1 MERKLHSQ
9 TFMDELVF
17 ANLRARPVRSASS
30 IFGIALGVVLILV
43 TVGLARGMLA
53 SSGEREGNLAAEL
66 LFLPPSGLGA
76 GVTTAPLTL
85 PVAYARAIVE
95 MPGVSAATPV
105 ARYVRSGARGIGFEL
120 IEGVAFEADGAL
132 ASYPEVTGIRIVRG
146 RAPRGE
152 GEILVD
158 SQRARDPETRL
169 GGSLEL
175 LGIAFEVVGVYEPE
189 VGARVKMPLA
199 TMQSLLGAPDRCSWI
214 LVKVAPGA
222 SSEEIARAIDL
233 RFPGNQIVFTR
244 DIPGMW
250 ARGIPSLEVFLNLVI
265 ALSITISGLTIFLS
279 LYTAVTERTREIG
292 ILKSMGGSKGFILW
306 TIESEAL
313 LLSLLGIALGG
324 MVTLV
329 ARWLI
334 MSRTSLVV
342 ELAPSWVLATAALAI
357 LGGMTGALY
366 PALKAAHQDPVEA
379 LSYE

>member
-1 MERKLHSQ
+1 MEVALPWGA
-9 TFMDELVF
+9 MDELVF
-17 ANLRARPVRSASS
+17 GNLRARPVRSASS

-53 SSGEREGNLAAEL
+53 SSGQREGNLAAEL

-85 PVAYARAIVE
+85 PIAYARAIIA
-95 MPGVSAATPV
+95 MPGVAAATPV

-120 IEGVAFEADGAL
+120 IEGVAFQTEGDL
-132 ASYPEVTGIRIVRG
+132 ASYPEVTGIRIARG
-146 RAPRGE
+146 RLPRE
-152 GEILVD
+152 DQEILVD

-169 GGSLEL
+169 GARLEL
-175 LGIAFEVVGVYEPE
+175 LGAPFEVVGVYEPE

-199 TMQSLLGAPDRCSWI
+199 SMQSLLGASDRCSWI

-222 SSEEIARAIDL
+222 SPEEIARAIDG
-233 RFPGNQIVFTR
+233 RFPGNQIVFTH

-250 ARGIPSLEVFLNLVI
+250 ARGIPSLQVFLNLVI
-265 ALSITISGLTIFLS
+265 ALSVTISGLTIFLS

-292 ILKSMGGSKGFILW
+292 ILKSMGGSKRFILVL
-306 TIESEAL
+306 IESEAL
-313 LLSLLGIALGG
+313 VLSLLGVVLGG

-329 ARWLI
+329 VRWLI
-334 MSRTSLVV
+334 LSRTSLIV

-357 LGGMTGALY
+357 LGGMAGALY
-366 PALKAAHQDPVEA
+366 PALKAANQDPVEA

>member
-1 MERKLHSQ
+1 
-9 TFMDELVF
+9 MDELVI

-30 IFGIALGVVLILV
+30 VFGIALGVVLILV

-53 SSGEREGNLAAEL
+53 SSGEREGNLGAEL

-85 PVAYARAIVE
+85 PVAYARALVE
-95 MPGVSAATPV
+95 MPGVSAVTPV

-120 IEGVAFEADGAL
+120 IEGVAFEEDGAL
-132 ASYPEVTGIRIVRG
+132 ASYPEVTGVRVVRG
-146 RAPRGE
+146 RMPRGE
-152 GEILVD
+152 REILVD
-158 SQRARDPETRL
+158 SQRARDPETAL
-169 GGSLEL
+169 GATFEL
-175 LGIAFEVVGVYEPE
+175 LGTPFEVVGVYEPE

-199 TMQSLLGAPDRCSWI
+199 AMQSLLGAPDRSSWI
-214 LVKVAPGA
+214 LVKVAPGSA
-222 SSEEIARAIDL
+222 PETIAREIDA

-250 ARGIPSLEVFLNLVI
+250 ARGIPSLRVFLNLVVGL
-265 ALSITISGLTIFLS
+265 AVTISGLTIFLS

-306 TIESEAL
+306 MIESEAL
-313 LLSLLGIALGG
+313 LLSLLGIALGA

-329 ARWLI
+329 LSWLI
-334 MSRTSLVV
+334 VSRTSLIV
-342 ELAPSWVLATAALAI
+342 ELEASWALATAALAVV
-357 LGGMTGALY
+357 GGMAGALY

>member
-1 MERKLHSQ
+1 
-9 TFMDELVF
+9 MDELVF

-76 GVTTAPLTL
+76 GVTTTPLTL
-85 PVAYARAIVE
+85 PVAYAKAIVE
-95 MPGVSAATPV
+95 IPGVAAATPV

-120 IEGVAFEADGAL
+120 IEGVALESDGAL
-132 ASYPEVTGIRIVRG
+132 ASYPEVTGIRVVRG
-146 RAPRGE
+146 RMPRGDA
-152 GEILVD
+152 EILVD
-158 SQRARDPETRL
+158 VQRAQEPETSL
-169 GGSLEL
+169 GSSFEL
-175 LGIAFEVVGVYEPE
+175 LGLAFEVVGVYEPE

-199 TMQSLLGAPDRCSWI
+199 SMQSLLGAPDRCSWI
-214 LVKVAPGA
+214 LIKVATGA
-222 SSEEIARAIDL
+222 SAEEIARTIEA

-250 ARGIPSLEVFLNLVI
+250 ARGIPSLEVFLDLVI
-265 ALSITISGLTIFLS
+265 ALAITISGLTIFLS

-292 ILKSMGGSKGFILW
+292 ILKSMGGSKRFILW
-306 TIESEAL
+306 MIESEAL
-313 LLSLLGIALGG
+313 LLSLFGIALGG
-324 MVTLV
+324 AVTLLLK
-329 ARWLI
+329 WLI
-334 MSRTSLVV
+334 MSRTSLIV
-342 ELAPSWVLATAALAI
+342 ELAPSWALATAALAV
-357 LGGMTGALY
+357 LGGMGGALY

>member
-1 MERKLHSQ
+1 
-9 TFMDELVF
+9 MDELVF

-53 SSGEREGNLAAEL
+53 SAGEREGNLAAEL

-76 GVTTAPLTL
+76 GMTTAPLTL
-85 PVAYARAIVE
+85 PIAYARALIE
-95 MPGVSAATPV
+95 MPGVASATPV
-105 ARYVRSGARGIGFEL
+105 ARYVRNGARGIGFEL
-120 IEGVAFEADGAL
+120 IEGVSFESSEDL
-132 ASYPEVTGIRIVRG
+132 ASYPDVTGIRVVRG
-146 RAPRGE
+146 RTPARDGE
-152 GEILVD
+152 LIVD
-158 SQRARDPETRL
+158 SERARDPETRL
-169 GGSLEL
+169 GARFEL
-175 LGIAFEVVGVYEPE
+175 LGEEFEVVGVYEPE

-199 TMQSLLGAPDRCSWI
+199 SMQSLLGSPDRCSWI

-222 SSEEIARAIDL
+222 APETVARDIEA

-250 ARGIPSLEVFLNLVI
+250 ARGLPSLEVFLDLVI

-292 ILKSMGGSKGFILW
+292 ILKSMGGSKRFILW
-306 TIESEAL
+306 MIESEAL
-313 LLSLLGIALGG
+313 LLSLVGIVLGG
-324 MVTLV
+324 TTTLV
-329 ARWLI
+329 AKWLI
-334 MSRTSLVV
+334 MSRTSLIV
-342 ELAPSWVLATAALAI
+342 ELAPSWVVATAALAI
-357 LGGMTGALY
+357 LGGMGGALY